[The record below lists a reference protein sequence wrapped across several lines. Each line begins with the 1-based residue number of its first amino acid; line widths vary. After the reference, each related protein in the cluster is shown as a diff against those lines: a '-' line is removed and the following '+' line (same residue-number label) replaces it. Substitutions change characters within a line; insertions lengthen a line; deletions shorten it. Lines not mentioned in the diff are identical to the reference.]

1 MSAENLETSN
11 EQTFEEQTSWETE
24 LQAAIKEGT
33 PDKEFTPPTRTPEE
47 EEIRK
52 QRIQLRIQQLNT
64 KLEEL
69 TEKYMKETDERSIK
83 NTILKHARLGH
94 DKVYINMNREDFTGW
109 HTFVKGGY
117 KNAHPRK
124 CVHLFLRNAVRR
136 GLLPRTLKWN
146 IWNNQSFT
154 IVFTI
159 QNYRTS
165 KQNEAKHLA
174 PEVDAEN
181 TQLDAE

>member
-1 MSAENLETSN
+1 MSIENVETSN
-11 EQTFEEQTSWETE
+11 EQTFQEQTSWESE
-24 LQAAIKEGT
+24 LQEAIKEGN
-33 PDKEFTPPTRTPEE
+33 PDKHVNYPTRTPEE

-64 KLEEL
+64 KLDEL
-69 TEKYMKETDERSIK
+69 TKKYMNDEDEKSIK

-94 DKVYINMNREDFTGW
+94 DKVYINLNRDDFTGW

-124 CVHLFLRNAVRR
+124 CVHLFLRNAVRN
-136 GLLPRTLKWN
+136 GLIPRMIKWN

-159 QNYRTS
+159 QHFNSSLSYNT
-165 KQNEAKHLA
+165 KNIKDV
-174 PEVDAEN
+174 EVHTE
-181 TQLDAE
+181 Q